1 MRLTFSTRMYSVV
14 PLLVSWVGWV
24 MVTRVNFDDEEY
36 KHRVHAH
43 IPVYVLCV
51 VVCERNPL
59 AF

>member
-1 MRLTFSTRMYSVV
+1 MYSVV